1 MSNFQMNVHPTPIRK
16 NANLEPQPWGTLT
29 ILDSGPSYKI
39 KRLQVNPGQS
49 LGRQLYQHLNI
60 HWIVVAGIAKVT
72 DNTKKMLLG
81 ADQSWYVPCQTCHY
95 LENPG
100 RVPLTLMAV
109 EHCVCLEEDKGL
121 LYRGDYL
128 CSA

>member
-1 MSNFQMNVHPTPIRK
+1 MSNFPMSAHPTPIRK
-16 NANLEPQPWGTLT
+16 NAHLEQQPWGTLT
-29 ILDSGPSYKI
+29 ILDTGPSYKI
-39 KRLQVNPGQS
+39 KRLEVNPGQS

-60 HWIVVAGIAKVT
+60 HWIVVAGLAKVT

-81 ADQSWYVPCQTCHY
+81 ADQSWYVPRQTCHC

-100 RVPLTLMAV
+100 RFPLTLMAV
-109 EHCVCLEEDKGL
+109 EHCVFLGE
-121 LYRGDYL
+121 GDSLHCPGGYL